1 MTYADGFGIRT
12 INVKFNDVADAID
25 GVLSRNYTTAVSGTS
40 TLYIALPTPAWTDYD
55 TAAFLIFVPHVT
67 CGASPSIKVS
77 DLPPKAIKKNGVAL
91 SAGDIVA
98 NIPTLIIYNGTWFE
112 LLSLA
117 ETSLIPIYLDKVNN
131 RVGINT
137 PSPSYTFHSSFA
149 GSGVDASIDK
159 FQNGDQGAILQLRKS
174 RGATIGTNT
183 IVQSGDA
190 LGEIYFAGANGSS
203 YNSGAAIFAT
213 VDQAPGASNDM
224 PGRLTFLTTPNGS
237 GTLVERMRISSAGFI
252 GIGTTSPS
260 GLLHVYSN
268 SSTTPQVTIQGFH
281 TTGGGSG
288 KSSLQLDVNGSGG
301 FLLQNDASSGTRAFT
316 ISDNN
321 GYGSGTT
328 ERLRISNAGYVGI
341 NTNNPTSLLHLANTT
356 GDVRLTLESTGGA
369 AYDQSIY
376 FKDTA
381 SSWFV
386 GNRYSADSYTF
397 GIGRTASKGDL
408 VFDSSG
414 NVYASNDFYGGGV
427 QYFGTNFSG
436 AYHFLNAISTDTIP
450 RETTGTI
457 THSVQYS
464 AVGSQTNIN
473 IRLVPKGEGTLAC
486 TNVHTRQV
494 GESANVAINSGGGF
508 SRAGASAQRYKK
520 NIEDY
525 PKGLAEVL
533 RLRPVT
539 FETHSA
545 YEAGKRFLGLIAE
558 EVRDADLNEL
568 VIYENNEVEALRYD
582 RVCVV
587 LINAIKTLSEEIEAL
602 KAKIP
607 A

>member
-77 DLPPKAIKKNGVAL
+77 DLSPRAIKKNGVAL

-149 GSGVDASIDK
+149 GSGIDASIDK

-237 GTLVERMRISSAGFI
+237 GTLVERMRIDSAGFV
-252 GIGTTSPS
+252 GIGTTSP
-260 GLLHVYSN
+260 G
-268 SSTTPQVTIQGFH
+268 
-281 TTGGGSG
+281 
-288 KSSLQLDVNGSGG
+288 
-301 FLLQNDASSGTRAFT
+301 A
-316 ISDNN
+316 
-321 GYGSGTT
+321 
-328 ERLRISNAGYVGI
+328 
-341 NTNNPTSLLHLANTT
+341 LLHLSSSGDAN
-356 GDVRLTLESTGGA
+356 LIIQSTGGP
-369 AYDQSIY
+369 DNNQGIL
-376 FKDTA
+376 FRDTT
-381 SSWFV
+381 SDWWV
-386 GNRYSADSYTF
+386 GNRYGGGSPNNASF
-397 GIGRTASKGDL
+397 GIGQTASKDSFVIQSDGTTIRAGGPFELNRSNSASPTASGCARYLIDG
-408 VFDSSG
+408 VTHATISASSSG
-414 NVYASNDFYGGGV
+414 QCSIYTGVGTVSERVAINTGQVEIRNDLWVGGTSNLGMD
-427 QYFGTNFSG
+427 FSG

-457 THSVQYS
+457 THSVQYN

-486 TNVHTRQV
+486 TNVHARQV

>member
-77 DLPPKAIKKNGVAL
+77 DLSPKAIKKNGVAL

-149 GSGVDASIDK
+149 GSGIDASIDK

-237 GTLVERMRISSAGFI
+237 GTLVERMRIDSAGFV
-252 GIGTTSPS
+252 GIGTTSP
-260 GLLHVYSN
+260 G
-268 SSTTPQVTIQGFH
+268 
-281 TTGGGSG
+281 
-288 KSSLQLDVNGSGG
+288 
-301 FLLQNDASSGTRAFT
+301 A
-316 ISDNN
+316 
-321 GYGSGTT
+321 
-328 ERLRISNAGYVGI
+328 
-341 NTNNPTSLLHLANTT
+341 LLHLSSSGDAN
-356 GDVRLTLESTGGA
+356 LIIQSTGGP
-369 AYDQSIY
+369 DNNQGIL
-376 FKDTA
+376 FRDTT
-381 SSWFV
+381 SDWWV
-386 GNRYSADSYTF
+386 GNRYGGGSPNNASF
-397 GIGRTASKGDL
+397 GIGQTASKDSFVIQSDGTTIRAGGPFELNRSNSASPTASGCARYLIDGVTHGAISASTSAAVSIYTGVGTL
-408 VFDSSG
+408 TERVQINAGQVEIRNDFWVGGTANLGMDNPSAYTYFNGVVGSGSTVQGHPTARINVASSG
-414 NVYASNDFYGGGV
+414 A
-427 QYFGTNFSG
+427 
-436 AYHFLNAISTDTIP
+436 NANLELIP
-450 RETTGTI
+450 KGI
-457 THSVQYS
+457 
-464 AVGSQTNIN
+464 G
-473 IRLVPKGEGTLAC
+473 RLVCDAVLNQTSGDQP
-486 TNVHTRQV
+486 NVV
-494 GESANVAINSGGGF
+494 VASGGAIVR
-508 SRAGASAQRYKK
+508 STQNISALKYKK
-520 NIEDY
+520 DIEDY
-525 PKGLAEVL
+525 AKGLEHVL
-533 RLRPVT
+533 LLRPVT
-539 FETHSA
+539 FA
-545 YEAGKRFLGLIAE
+545 YKEYEPERRHVGLIAD
-558 EVRDADLNEL
+558 EVKSAGIDEL
-568 VIYENNEVEALRYD
+568 VVYKDGEVDSLRYD
-582 RVCVV
+582 RIAIL

-607 A
+607 T